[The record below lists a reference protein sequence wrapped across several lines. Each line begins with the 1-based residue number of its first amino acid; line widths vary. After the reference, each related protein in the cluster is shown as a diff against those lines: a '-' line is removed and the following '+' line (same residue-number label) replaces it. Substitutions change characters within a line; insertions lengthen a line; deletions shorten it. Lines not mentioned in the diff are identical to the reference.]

1 VDESSGGFRKVLK
14 APESALLNAIHF
26 NFQEVRVRRPS
37 LFAATAIAV
46 VATAAAGCGSS
57 SNSTSNAGGY
67 APVGTSS
74 TQSAAASTATS
85 TSAGAPATGTAAA
98 SGTGTAVVVST
109 KHAKLGTIL
118 AAGNK
123 HLTVYMFEGDK
134 GNSSTCTGACAKV
147 WPPVTTSAAVSVG
160 GAAVAAD
167 LGTITRP
174 DGTKQVTYK
183 GHPLYWF
190 ARDGDS
196 GDAYG
201 QGVVGF
207 GSSWYVISPS
217 GKKVDNS

>member
-1 VDESSGGFRKVLK
+1 
-14 APESALLNAIHF
+14 
-26 NFQEVRVRRPS
+26 VRHTS
-37 LFAATAIAV
+37 FLAATAIAV
-46 VATAAAGCGSS
+46 VSIAAAGCGSSNS

-67 APVGTSS
+67 APVSTSS

-85 TSAGAPATGTAAA
+85 ASASPAGTSASPAGTSAPA
-98 SGTGTAVVVST
+98 SSTGTAVVVST

-118 AAGNK
+118 SAGNK

-134 GNSSTCTGACAKV
+134 GSSSACTGACAKV
-147 WPPVTTSAAVSVG
+147 WPPVTTAAAVSVG
-160 GAAVAAD
+160 GSAVAAD
-167 LGTITRP
+167 LGTITRS

-190 ARDGDS
+190 ARDGDA